1 LCAGKVQTTHRLALF
16 RLCIKN
22 SEHGYIKVRYNGR
35 QIYRERERE
44 RRGRVAYLDDK
55 TVVVCVCVY
64 TEPRTIHD
72 SIYT

>member
-1 LCAGKVQTTHRLALF
+1 MCAGKVQTTHRPVLF

-22 SEHGYIKVRYNGR
+22 SEHGYIKVRYNSR
-35 QIYRERERE
+35 QIYRERE

-64 TEPRTIHD
+64 GT
-72 SIYT
+72 